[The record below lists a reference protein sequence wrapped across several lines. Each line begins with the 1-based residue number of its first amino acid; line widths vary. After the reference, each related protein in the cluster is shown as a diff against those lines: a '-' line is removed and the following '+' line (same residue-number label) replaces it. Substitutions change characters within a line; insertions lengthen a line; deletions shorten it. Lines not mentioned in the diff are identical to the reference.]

1 MKVDRAFK
9 KLADSLPLMMA
20 YVDNQGRYQ
29 HVNQAYRNFIGL
41 ELHQVKG
48 KFISEIIGAESY
60 QQITLYHQ
68 RVLAGEE
75 VSFTDKVTFVDGRS
89 FQLDVKYVPNI
100 ENKTGRVNGFFA
112 IINDV
117 TEYASAAEVLRAVHD
132 VVNRQT
138 QTLSTDRI
146 NELLRLGCHYLNT
159 QYGIVSQ
166 VEDTLYTVKFSYADH
181 DPVPPGSRFDL
192 GDTYC
197 SITLEAE
204 NVVATTHASKS
215 KPYAGH
221 PCYQQFQLQTYL
233 GLPIT
238 INGTVWGTVN
248 FSSPQV
254 RSHPFSELD
263 IELMG
268 LICSAI
274 ETILINSSKTKRLE
288 KLAYTDFLTGLSN
301 RLYLTERFNELT
313 LQRHTNS
320 KSCCFALIDID
331 HFKAI
336 NDTFGHDI
344 GDKMLQQTAL
354 KIAGLIRT
362 TDTLTRIGGEEFA
375 LIITGLNQA
384 QADSVLEKIR
394 RGVENNKFQ
403 LADGSSLAVTVSIGA
418 TLISDAEPFKSA
430 YKQADLA
437 LYKSKRGGRNRTTWS
452 QQSLTMAQ

>member
-48 KFISEIIGAESY
+48 KFISDIIGAESY

-159 QYGIVSQ
+159 QYGIVS
-166 VEDTLYTVKFSYADH
+166 
-181 DPVPPGSRFDL
+181 PP
-192 GDTYC
+192 
-197 SITLEAE
+197 
-204 NVVATTHASKS
+204 K
-215 KPYAGH
+215 
-221 PCYQQFQLQTYL
+221 
-233 GLPIT
+233 
-238 INGTVWGTVN
+238 
-248 FSSPQV
+248 
-254 RSHPFSELD
+254 
-263 IELMG
+263 
-268 LICSAI
+268 
-274 ETILINSSKTKRLE
+274 KT
-288 KLAYTDFLTGLSN
+288 
-301 RLYLTERFNELT
+301 
-313 LQRHTNS
+313 
-320 KSCCFALIDID
+320 
-331 HFKAI
+331 
-336 NDTFGHDI
+336 
-344 GDKMLQQTAL
+344 
-354 KIAGLIRT
+354 
-362 TDTLTRIGGEEFA
+362 
-375 LIITGLNQA
+375 
-384 QADSVLEKIR
+384 
-394 RGVENNKFQ
+394 
-403 LADGSSLAVTVSIGA
+403 
-418 TLISDAEPFKSA
+418 
-430 YKQADLA
+430 
-437 LYKSKRGGRNRTTWS
+437 
-452 QQSLTMAQ
+452 